1 MPNEFEPY
9 KNEGKN
15 SEFSV
20 WEYQGTKGEEQPTTN
35 PEEELT
41 IECDRLRREAM
52 ETGYAEGM
60 QQAQA
65 DIDALKAELVK
76 WLDVLKTP
84 IQLLDDQLIQE
95 VIQTMIWLSQHCIG
109 IELSANPEKLQDLF
123 REIKGELPSLR
134 GNKAFAMHPLDVDWI
149 RAEIDEKEI
158 PGLHEALV
166 ADPSLSRGDFY
177 LKGEH
182 NELDGRI
189 QTRFTTLFAKYI
201 DKVSPLAPTKSPD

>member
-1 MPNEFEPY
+1 MSNEFEPY

-20 WEYQGTKGEEQPTTN
+20 WEYEGAKGEEPPAIN
-35 PEEELT
+35 PEEEFLL
-41 IECDRLRREAM
+41 ECKRLRQEAM
-52 ETGYAEGM
+52 EKGYAEGI
-60 QQAQA
+60 QQAQT
-65 DIDALKAELVK
+65 DIDAMKAELVK
-76 WLDVLKTP
+76 WIDVVKKP
-84 IQLLDDQLIQE
+84 VQLLDDQLIQE
-95 VIQTMIWLSQHCIG
+95 VVQTMIWLSQHCIG
-109 IELSANPEKLQDLF
+109 IELSANPEKLHDLF
-123 REIKGELPSLR
+123 KEIKGELPSLR
-134 GNKAFAMHPLDVDWI
+134 GNKVFAMHPLDVDWI

-201 DKVSPLAPTKSPD
+201 DKVNSVTPEKSLD